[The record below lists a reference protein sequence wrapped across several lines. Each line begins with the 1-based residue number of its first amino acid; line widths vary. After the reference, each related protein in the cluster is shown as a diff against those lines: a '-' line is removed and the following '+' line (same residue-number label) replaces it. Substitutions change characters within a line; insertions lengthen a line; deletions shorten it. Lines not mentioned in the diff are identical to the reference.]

1 MVVNMRATIAVF
13 NKKSKSALPTA
24 IDVLKNH
31 MAEQSLNFT
40 VCSSKTMV
48 SHKSPDVLSKQDI
61 DSSIVIGCSFTKE
74 AKKAY
79 SFHQTENTTVVF
91 EGSLYTSLAKE
102 ALIQEAFK
110 DFLHHETQLY
120 PLIEKVE
127 GDYSFF
133 VLKNGQI
140 SVVRDP
146 IGVQPL
152 YYGENNE
159 VAAFASNRKMLWQ
172 IGIEK
177 VVSFPPGNLCLLTK
191 AGFQFKP
198 VRTVTYVEPK
208 QVSMDEAALEVQRF
222 LEQSVKARVA
232 GLKEVAV
239 AFSGGLDS
247 SIIAYMASKCGVG
260 VNLIHVSLENEPEVE
275 TAFEASE
282 KLNLPMQ
289 VHLFKEADVEKAL
302 PCVVNLIEEADP
314 VKVAIGVSTYWSA
327 QRAQEEGYAVLLA
340 GQGADELFGG
350 YQRYVK
356 EGYEKGAESAHQTM
370 FHDIRGIHEKN
381 LERDTKICIAS
392 DVELR
397 LPFVSFNLIDYAL
410 GLPVNLKF
418 EQKQDTLR
426 KLVLRKVALNL
437 GLSTTI
443 VNKPKKAVQYSTGIN
458 NAIKRIAQKK
468 DQTVNEYITELFQKT
483 HQTS

>member
-1 MVVNMRATIAVF
+1 MRATIAVF
-13 NKKSKSALPTA
+13 NKKGNSALPTV
-24 IDVLKNH
+24 IGVLKNH
-31 MAEQSLNFT
+31 MAAQSLNFT
-40 VCSSKTMV
+40 VCSSKKVV
-48 SHKSPDVLSKQDI
+48 SHKSPDILSKQNI

-120 PLIEKVE
+120 SLIEKVD

-133 VLKNGQI
+133 VLKNEQI
-140 SVVRDP
+140 SAVRDP

-159 VAAFASNRKMLWQ
+159 MAAFASNRKVLWQ

-208 QVSMDEAALEVQRF
+208 QVFMDEATLEVQRF
-222 LEQSVKARVA
+222 LEQTVKARVV

-260 VNLIHVSLENEPEVE
+260 VNLIHVSLENGSEIE
-275 TAFEASE
+275 TAFESAE

-289 VHLFKEADVEKAL
+289 VHLFKETDVEKAL

-314 VKVAIGVSTYWSA
+314 VKVAIGMSMYWVA
-327 QRAQEEGYAVLLA
+327 QRAQEAGYAVLLA

-356 EGYEKGAESAHQTM
+356 EGYENGVEKVHQTM
-370 FHDIRGIHEKN
+370 FNDLKGIHENN
-381 LERDTKICIAS
+381 LERDVKICIDS
-392 DVELR
+392 DVGLR
-397 LPFVSFNLIDYAL
+397 LPFVSFNLIEYAL

-426 KLVLRKVALNL
+426 KLVLRNVALNL
-437 GLSTTI
+437 GLSATI

-458 NAIKRIAQKK
+458 SAIKRIAQKNN
-468 DQTVNEYITELFQKT
+468 QTVNEYITKLFQRT
-483 HQTS
+483 HQTN